1 MIPLGLFDNKY
12 VQRYK
17 IILKQSMFTLF
28 FLAFYTKNCLHRLF
42 SYLCLCSY
50 EVKMNTRRALTA
62 DEYCTEKLPSRFF
75 MK

>member
-17 IILKQSMFTLF
+17 IILKQSMFTLL
-28 FLAFYTKNCLHRLF
+28 FLAFYTKNCLHHLF
-42 SYLCLCSY
+42 SYLCLCSN
-50 EVKMNTRRALTA
+50 EVSINTRRALTA
-62 DEYCTEKLPSRFF
+62 DEYCMEKLLSQFF